1 MFNKLRRKAL
11 LALMTD
17 SEKTALTNLRTSV
30 EHSIWY
36 DSAWSDIESELKTR
50 ACDMTAVHEE
60 HLEIIDRNRQ
70 DVLDKALE
78 VANRFSIRFIP
89 R

>member
-1 MFNKLRRKAL
+1 MFTKLRRKAL

-17 SEKTALTNLRTSV
+17 SEKTALTNLRASV
-30 EHSIWY
+30 EYSIWY
-36 DSAWSDIESELKTR
+36 DSEWPEIESELKNKYY
-50 ACDMTAVHEE
+50 DMTAIHEE
-60 HLEIIDRNRQ
+60 HLKTTDRNRQ